1 MPADDLVINV
11 YYTANTH
18 TVTFDANQGTFDAD
32 QPEGVTVTD
41 GTATKQV
48 AYGSTYGALAN
59 VSRDGYTFD
68 GWYDELGDRLS
79 KEPVWSD
86 QYGASRSI
94 VAWFV
99 AK

>member
-1 MPADDLVINV
+1 MKIEPGLQQYHAVAD
-11 YYTANTH
+11 
-18 TVTFDANQGTFDAD
+18 
-32 QPEGVTVTD
+32 EG
-41 GTATKQV
+41 
-48 AYGSTYGALAN
+48 YI
-59 VSRDGYTFD
+59 FD

-79 KEPVWSD
+79 KEPVWND